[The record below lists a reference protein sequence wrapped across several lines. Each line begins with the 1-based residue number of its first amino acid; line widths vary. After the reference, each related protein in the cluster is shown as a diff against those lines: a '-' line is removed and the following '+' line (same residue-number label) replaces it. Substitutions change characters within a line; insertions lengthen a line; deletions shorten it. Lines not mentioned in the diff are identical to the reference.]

1 MAEKEKIEKAVAKDS
16 SLQIN
21 AEIFKLNP
29 SALVTLFEIDL
40 TDVIANSGNSGIT
53 ILEGTEDGILRFHNN
68 LDLFKTSL
76 TWQGN
81 EYRLVPITAEGFETN
96 SQGSLPTPKLSI
108 SVTDEGIPQLN
119 FLKRQIFELGELTGA
134 KVTRIRTFV
143 KYLDEVNF
151 STRQTQQEIFDPVSD
166 PPAIPTTIG
175 IYDANNIFSDNIA
188 DENAELPRDI
198 YVIDRK
204 SVENKNSIQYELT
217 SAFDVEGIKLP
228 GRLVSVFRCPWI
240 YRGECCLYEYKN
252 NRVEEIHDREG
263 RGELLDNAPPVA
275 TDNDEKILNILEMTG
290 LGSNREAYNVVTLTD
305 LDENKYKKG
314 DFVYIE
320 RKGIKYYFVCKSDN
334 PTKGP
339 PDSEFWIQ
347 DACSKTI
354 KGCKLRFGSTLPHG
368 GFPGTNRNIT

>member
-108 SVTDEGIPQLN
+108 SVTDEGIPQLRA
-119 FLKRQIFELGELTGA
+119 LKKQIFELGELTGA

-151 STRQTQQEIFDPVSD
+151 STRQTQQDIVNPTSD

-175 IYDANNIFSDNIA
+175 VYDANNTFSDNTP
-188 DENAELPRDI
+188 DTNAELPRDI

-240 YRGECCLYEYKN
+240 YRWEGCLYEYN
-252 NRVEEIHDREG
+252 DRREDEIHDREG
-263 RGELLDNAPPVA
+263 RGELLTDAPPVA
-275 TDNDEKILNILEMTG
+275 TDNDEKIVTILDDTEITSLGRGAGYDPRRLNTYQKGEVIFI
-290 LGSNREAYNVVTLTD
+290 SR
-305 LDENKYKKG
+305 KK
-314 DFVYIE
+314 
-320 RKGIKYYFVCKSDN
+320 IKYYFVCKSTG
-334 PTKGP
+334 PTKPP
-339 PDSEFWIQ
+339 PDKEFWLQ